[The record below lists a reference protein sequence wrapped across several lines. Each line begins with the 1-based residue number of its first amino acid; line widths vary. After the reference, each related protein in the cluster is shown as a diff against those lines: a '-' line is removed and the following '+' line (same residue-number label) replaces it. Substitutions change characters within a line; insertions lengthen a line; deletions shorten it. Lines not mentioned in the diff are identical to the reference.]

1 MSNPLQY
8 AFRPARVL
16 ALLGT
21 LGVFAVTA
29 SASANDAQALA
40 TKYQCMACHK
50 VESKLVGPA
59 YKDVAAKYKGDP
71 EAMNKLTAKVRN
83 GGKGVWGQVPMP
95 PNKTISDD
103 DLKTVID
110 WILSQDS

>member
-1 MSNPLQY
+1 MSNQLQY
-8 AFRPARVL
+8 ASKPTRVL

-21 LGVFAVTA
+21 LGLFALTA
-29 SASANDAQALA
+29 SASADDAQALA
-40 TKYQCMACHK
+40 TKNQCMACHK
-50 VESKLVGPA
+50 VEGKLVGPA
-59 YKDVAAKYKGDP
+59 YKDVAAKYRGDP
-71 EAMNKLTAKVRN
+71 DAMDKLTAKVRS

-103 DLKTVID
+103 DLMTVIN